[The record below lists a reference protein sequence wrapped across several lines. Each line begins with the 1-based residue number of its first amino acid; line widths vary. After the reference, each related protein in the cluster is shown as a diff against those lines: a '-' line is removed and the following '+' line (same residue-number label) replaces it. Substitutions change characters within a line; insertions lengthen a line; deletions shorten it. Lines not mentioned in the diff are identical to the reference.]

1 MFAKTLALQAPGS
14 TAFDPRLDR
23 VKQFLLA
30 QGLGQELNRPG
41 FHCPHRHGNVAVTTN
56 KYHRELDARFRQR
69 ALKFQSAR
77 PRQSDVEYD
86 ATRRIGALALEE
98 FLR

>member
-30 QGLGQELNRPG
+30 QWLGQELNRSG
-41 FHCPHRHGNVAVTTN
+41 FYCPHGHGDVAVTAN
-56 KYHRELDARFRQR
+56 EYDWKRDARFDQR
-69 ALKFQSAR
+69 ALQFQPAR
-77 PRQSDVEYD
+77 PRQPDVEHH
-86 ATRRIGALALEE
+86 AALRVGPLALKEV
-98 FLR
+98 LR